1 MTLYLTTAACAVF
14 VTIIVGFIIPDG
26 KLNKMINFVM
36 RLVCIF
42 ILVSPVVKIFDIGGA
57 AGEDAIIDY
66 EYVCSV
72 YSKAQSG
79 ELEKLVKENTGA
91 DCVCEVVILYEE
103 GAFKENGVKV
113 YTDCRDEVTKNKIRA
128 YLEALGY
135 ININVNEKDNGN
147 AESK

>member
-1 MTLYLTTAACAVF
+1 MTTYLTTAACAVF

-57 AGEDAIIDY
+57 AEEGAIIDY
-66 EYVCSV
+66 DFVCSV
-72 YSKAQSG
+72 YSETQSS
-79 ELEKLVKENTGA
+79 ELEKLIRNNTGE
-91 DCVCEVVILYEE
+91 DCVCEVDILYEN
-103 GAFKENGVKV
+103 GSFKENGVTV
-113 YTDCRDEVTKNKIRA
+113 FTDFGDEVTKNKIRA
-128 YLEALGY
+128 YLESLGY